1 MRFYKFSLYSFL
13 LLLLLSACHDDNND
27 PEPTPPP
34 AEPEPENPVI
44 ADAYTQRVN
53 SFIYQAMKSCYLWT
67 DQIPELDRQY
77 ETDPKAYFKK
87 ILTPD
92 DRFSAITD
100 DLQSLLSSTE
110 GIEETFGYS
119 LAYQW
124 GDEAKTKIRAIVEY
138 VYPNSPAS
146 LAGIQ
151 RGDLIVSLN
160 GQNITQ
166 TNMDDLINSPN
177 ISIGVRKY
185 RDGKY
190 TDPETVALATAI
202 VEQNP
207 VHTHKIINART
218 TKVGYLF
225 YSSYIGKF
233 NSSLDSVF
241 TAFKNAGISELILD
255 LRYNLGGDEEAVIN
269 LCSHI
274 APAAVCQN
282 KELIIQKE
290 FNAIQTEYNRQDS
303 IDANAYFTDSLLN
316 DNLNLS
322 RVFILT
328 SNQTYSASEVTLVG
342 LDPYMDVI
350 RIGERTGGKYTGMQI
365 LPAVVYIG
373 NFAFLDPIIGN
384 WALYPIVLEYKN
396 KNGENPKGGLAPD
409 YNVSSFY
416 LPMEPLGDEKD
427 PLVAR
432 ALELITGTVPATTQ
446 AYKRLNTQQPFRHK
460 ASVFDDIKKN
470 FFVSKTAIQK

>member
-1 MRFYKFSLYSFL
+1 MRFYKLPLYSFL
-13 LLLLLSACHDDNND
+13 LLLLISACHDDNND
-27 PEPTPPP
+27 PEPTPPV
-34 AEPEPENPVI
+34 EPEPETPVI

-53 SFIYQAMKSCYLWT
+53 SFIYQMMKSCYLWT
-67 DQIPELDRQY
+67 DQIPELDRHY

-87 ILTPD
+87 ILTSD
-92 DRFSAITD
+92 DRFSMITD
-100 DLQSLLSSTE
+100 DFEGLLNSTQ
-110 GIEETFGYS
+110 GIEKSFGYS

-124 GDEAKTKIRAIVEY
+124 ADEAQTKVRAIVEY

-146 LAGIQ
+146 LAGLE
-151 RGDLIVSLN
+151 RGDLIVSIN
-160 GQNITQ
+160 NQNIT
-166 TNMDDLINSPN
+166 TSNMDELTNAPSIN
-177 ISIGVRKY
+177 IGVSKFENEKY
-185 RDGKY
+185 SV
-190 TDPETVALATAI
+190 PQTVTLAMAV

-207 VHTHKIINART
+207 VHTHKVINAGT
-218 TKVGYLF
+218 KKVGYLF

-241 TAFKNAGISELILD
+241 AAFKNAGVSELILD

-290 FNAIQTEYNRQDS
+290 FNAIQTEYNKKDTV
-303 IDANAYFTDSLLN
+303 DPNAYFTDSLSN
-316 DNLNLS
+316 DNLDLS

-342 LDPYMDVI
+342 LEPYMDVI
-350 RIGERTGGKYTGMQI
+350 QIGERTGGKYTGMQI
-365 LPAVVYIG
+365 LPAVIYIG
-373 NFAFLDPIIGN
+373 DMAFLDPVIGN

-396 KNGENPKGGLAPD
+396 KNGKNPKGGLAPD
-409 YNVSSFY
+409 YKVESFY

-427 PLVAR
+427 PLIAQ
-432 ALELITGTVPATTQ
+432 ALELITGAVPATTQ
-446 AYKRLNTQQPFRHK
+446 AYKRMNTKQPFHHA
-460 ASVFDDIKKN
+460 ASPFDPVKKN
-470 FFVSKTAIQK
+470 LIVK